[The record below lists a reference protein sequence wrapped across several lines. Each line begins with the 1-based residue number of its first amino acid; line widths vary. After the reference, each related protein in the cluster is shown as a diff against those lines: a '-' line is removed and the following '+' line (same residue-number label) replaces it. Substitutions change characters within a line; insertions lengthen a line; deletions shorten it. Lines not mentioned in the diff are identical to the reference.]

1 MADYLKQKG
10 RKAIFW
16 GDVIYKDGYPLPNN
30 VVIQW
35 WNWRGHRDLALKNA
49 VRHNYPVICGTNY
62 YTYLNFPLTSW
73 KGYTQARTF
82 DLEDVYLH
90 NPSYRPREENPLIL
104 GMSSALW
111 TDDGVT
117 ESMID
122 RRVFPRILAL
132 AEQMWHSG
140 NPENFDEFYGKVLS
154 KQLWFEQQGYS
165 FGPALKEDAGT
176 NYKWD

>member
-16 GDVIYKDGYPLPNN
+16 GDVIYKDGYSLPDN

-62 YTYLNFPLTSW
+62 YTYLNFPLTPW

-82 DLEDVYLH
+82 DLEDVYLR
-90 NPSYRPREENPLIL
+90 NPSYRPRKIRLFSE
-104 GMSSALW
+104 
-111 TDDGVT
+111 
-117 ESMID
+117 
-122 RRVFPRILAL
+122 
-132 AEQMWHSG
+132 
-140 NPENFDEFYGKVLS
+140 
-154 KQLWFEQQGYS
+154 
-165 FGPALKEDAGT
+165 
-176 NYKWD
+176 